1 MSKRMISTSTVGTVV
16 GTVGETEL
24 SSTLITARGT
34 ALKVIVTKILNTAI
48 KRVPEIIW

>member
-1 MSKRMISTSTVGTVV
+1 MKKKMITTSTV

-24 SSTLITARGT
+24 SSTVITARGT
-34 ALKVIVTKILNTAI
+34 ALKVCFTKIVNTAM

>member
-1 MSKRMISTSTVGTVV
+1 MKKRMITTSTV

-34 ALKVIVTKILNTAI
+34 ALKVCFTKMVNTVR
-48 KRVPEIIW
+48 KREMEII